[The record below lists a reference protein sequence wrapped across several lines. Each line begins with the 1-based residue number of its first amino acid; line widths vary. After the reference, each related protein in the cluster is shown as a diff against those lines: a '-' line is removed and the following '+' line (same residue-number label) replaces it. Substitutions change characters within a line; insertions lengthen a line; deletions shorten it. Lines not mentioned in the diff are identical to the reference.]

1 MNNCKAQILS
11 SISNNTCC
19 SSTFVN
25 LVFLFSA
32 QIDKE
37 YKNLLINANN
47 DVLAK
52 VSKIVNNFYPNIQLN
67 SWNNFLLISGNIY
80 ELLQTL
86 NFNKQL
92 NLTYFD
98 SECDRLTILKTMFLT
113 SGNFYYN
120 QDNTKNSTGYSLEF
134 VFRDENHCNICKEIL
149 IEYNFCLKKIKRL
162 NSFVLYTKNSNIIC
176 DLLVKLGASYT
187 ALEVQNSLAIREIRN
202 AANRQ
207 NNCFEFNLDKTLNA
221 SGIQMEAI
229 NYIVDNYSI
238 DYLDENLREVA
249 LVRIANPDV
258 SLNDLRQLLNNKIS
272 RAGIKYRLDKIIDI
286 YKKLKGE

>member
-1 MNNCKAQILS
+1 MADCKSQILT
-11 SISNNTCC
+11 SIPNNNCC

-25 LVFLFSA
+25 LVFLLSA
-32 QIDKE
+32 QINKD
-37 YKNLLINANN
+37 YSNLLINANN
-47 DVLAK
+47 EILSK
-52 VSKIVNNFYPNIQLN
+52 VSKIVNNFYPNIQLD
-67 SWNNFLLISGNIY
+67 SWDSFLLISGNIY
-80 ELLQTL
+80 ELFQAL

-92 NLTYFD
+92 NPNYFD

-113 SGNFYYN
+113 NGNFYYN
-120 QDNTKNSTGYSLEF
+120 QDNSKNSTGYSLEF
-134 VFRDENHCNICKEIL
+134 VFKDENHCNVCGQIL
-149 IEYNFCLKKIKRL
+149 LEYGFTLKKIKRL
-162 NSFVLYTKNSNIIC
+162 NNFVLYTKNSTLIC
-176 DLLVKLGASYT
+176 DLLVKLGATYT

-221 SGIQMEAI
+221 SGAQLEAI
-229 NYIVDNYSI
+229 TYIIENYTI

-258 SLNDLRQLLNNKIS
+258 SLNDLRLLLNNKIS
-272 RAGIKYRLDKIIDI
+272 RAGIKYRLDKIIEI

>member
-1 MNNCKAQILS
+1 MADCKAQILS
-11 SISNNTCC
+11 SIPNNNCC
-19 SSTFVN
+19 SHTFVN
-25 LVFLFSA
+25 VVFVLSA

-37 YKNLLINANN
+37 YKNLLLNANN
-47 DVLAK
+47 ETLNK

-67 SWNNFLLISGNIY
+67 SWNNFLLISGNVF

-86 NFNKQL
+86 SFSKKL
-92 NLTYFD
+92 NLNYYEND
-98 SECDRLTILKTMFLT
+98 CDKLTILKTMFLVN
-113 SGNFYYN
+113 GNFYYN

-134 VFRDENHCNICKEIL
+134 VFKDEEFSNTALTLLE
-149 IEYNFCLKKIKRL
+149 EYGFTLKKIKRL
-162 NSFVLYTKNSNIIC
+162 SNFVIYTKNSNIIC
-176 DLLVKLGASYT
+176 DLLVKLGATYT

-221 SGIQMEAI
+221 SGLQMQAI
-229 NYIVDNYSI
+229 NYIIDNYSI
-238 DYLDENLREVA
+238 DYLDENLREIA